1 MMIEDQQVEPPSR
14 RERQGDEN
22 DRISRS
28 SRAGTG
34 RVVNTVQQ
42 QGLTT
47 AQAKERLRQVG
58 RNVLFTPQPVRFW
71 AIAAEEVQEPMII
84 LLLVVGVAYS
94 FFGNLADAGTIFA
107 VIAVLVLVEVY
118 NEFRA
123 KRSIAA
129 LEQMAAPKALVLRDG
144 TLQEIDA
151 TELVPGDLLV
161 LTAGTRLAADAE
173 LTKAVALSC
182 DESALSGESFPVA
195 KEVGAKVY
203 AGSVVVSGEGEAV
216 VTATGHSTRLG
227 AIGLS
232 LQEIRPMR
240 TPLQLAMRDLA
251 GKLVWV
257 AGFFAVL
264 IPAMGILQ
272 GQDWRQMILTGMSLA
287 FATIPEELPIIITM
301 VLGLGSYALSR
312 QRFLVKHLAAA
323 ETMGDVTVIVTDK
336 TGTITESRMQLAA
349 CFPPEQTKATLA
361 CAMANVAEHIIDPL
375 EAAIAAAARQH
386 GVQPSAGTVL
396 RLRPLG
402 QGRRTK
408 TVLRQHDNTLLLTMS
423 GAPEEIA
430 QHAAG
435 LPAWLDEQMAQE
447 TAAGR
452 RLIAVAQRKLDA
464 AAATADWDQLEQG
477 LEVVGLLSFED
488 PPRQGVRETI
498 ARAKEAGV
506 RTIMVTGD
514 HPATAAAI
522 ARAVGIPAERVITG
536 EELDRLD
543 EVALQQAT
551 QQHAVFARTTPQH
564 KYRIVQALQRAGEIV
579 AVTGDGIND
588 ALALRAADV
597 GIAMG
602 QRGTD
607 VAREAADIVL
617 ADDNYLTLTK
627 GLFEGRKFYDNLK
640 KGVTYYLAVKLGLI
654 LIFLVP
660 VLFGL
665 PMPFAPIQIIVL
677 ELFMDLAASAGFVTE
692 AAEKTIY
699 SRRPKRRGAENLLD
713 AATSRA
719 IVLKGLLLFVVV
731 MVGYGLGAL
740 QDAAHIQ
747 TAAFSAWM
755 VGHVTLA
762 FISRS
767 ETQGLFAMGVLGNRV
782 MDLWALGALAFL
794 LAAMYIPPLQT
805 RFFMQPL
812 PWWELLGIMVLTIA
826 LTSLAEL
833 AKFRGMKHAT
843 A

>member
-1 MMIEDQQVEPPSR
+1 MD
-14 RERQGDEN
+14 
-22 DRISRS
+22 
-28 SRAGTG
+28 A
-34 RVVNTVQQ
+34 VQQ
-42 QGLTT
+42 QWLTT
-47 AQAKERLRQVG
+47 AEARERLGQVG
-58 RNVLFTPQPVRFW
+58 RNVLFTPRPVRFW
-71 AIAAEEVQEPMII
+71 AIAAAEVQEPMII

-94 FFGNLADAGTIFA
+94 LFGNLADAITIFA

-123 KRSIAA
+123 KRAIAA
-129 LEQMAAPKALVLRDG
+129 LGQVTAPRAHVLRDG
-144 TLQEIDA
+144 ALQEIDTTA
-151 TELVPGDLLV
+151 LVPGDLLV
-161 LTAGTRLAADAE
+161 LTPGTRLAADAE
-173 LTKAVALSC
+173 LTKAAALSC
-182 DESALSGESFPVA
+182 DESALTGESFPVA
-195 KEVGAKVY
+195 KKASDMVY
-203 AGSVVVSGEGEAV
+203 AGSVAVCGEGEAL
-216 VTATGHSTRLG
+216 VTATGRSSRLG
-227 AIGLS
+227 AIGRS
-232 LQEIRPMR
+232 LQEIRQPR

-264 IPAMGILQ
+264 IPVIGILQ

-312 QRFLVKHLAAA
+312 QHFLVKRLAAA
-323 ETMGDVTVIVTDK
+323 ETMGDVTVIATDK
-336 TGTITESRMQLAA
+336 TGTITESRMRLAA
-349 CFPPEQTKATLA
+349 CFPQEHAAAVLA
-361 CAMANVAEHIIDPL
+361 SALANVAEHIVDPL

-386 GVQPSAGTVL
+386 GVQAAAGAMV
-396 RLRPLG
+396 RMRPLG

-408 TVLRQHDNTLLLTMS
+408 AVLTQHGAALLLTVS
-423 GAPEEIA
+423 GAPEEII
-430 QHAAG
+430 QRAASM
-435 LPAWLDEQMAQE
+435 PAWCDEKMAQE

-452 RLIAVAQRKLDA
+452 RLIAVARRELDA
-464 AAATADWDQLEQG
+464 AAAAEDWDRLEQD

-488 PPRQGVRETI
+488 PPRQGVKETI
-498 ARAKEAGV
+498 ARASQAGV

-522 ARAVGIPAERVITG
+522 ARAVAIPAERVITG
-536 EELDRLD
+536 DELDGFD
-543 EVALQQAT
+543 EAAWQQAV
-551 QQHAVFARTTPQH
+551 QQVAVFARVTPEH

-588 ALALRAADV
+588 ALALQAADV

-640 KGVTYYLAVKLGLI
+640 KGVAYYLAVKLGLI
-654 LIFLVP
+654 LIFLLP

-665 PMPFAPIQIIVL
+665 PMPFSPIQIIVL

-699 SRRPKRRGAENLLD
+699 ARRPRRRGAVALLD
-713 AATSRA
+713 AATIRT
-719 IVLKGLLLFVVV
+719 IGFKGLLLFLAV
-731 MVGYGLGAL
+731 MAGYGIGAL
-740 QDAAHIQ
+740 QGQGAAHIQ

-755 VGHVTLA
+755 VGHVALA

-767 ETQGLFAMGVLGNRV
+767 ETQGLFAMGVLGNRI
-782 MDLWALGALAFL
+782 MDLWALGAASFL
-794 LAAMYIPPLQT
+794 LAAMYIPGLQA

-812 PWWELLGIMVLTIA
+812 PWWELLVIVALASAIA
-826 LTSLAEL
+826 SLAEL
-833 AKFRGMKHAT
+833 AKRQGGTKHAVPSS
-843 A
+843 